1 MKFNKINN
9 NYKRKNKNK
18 NKNKDNLMNKMN
30 RKYKFQMN
38 KTLIYNNK

>member
-9 NYKRKNKNK
+9 NYKRK